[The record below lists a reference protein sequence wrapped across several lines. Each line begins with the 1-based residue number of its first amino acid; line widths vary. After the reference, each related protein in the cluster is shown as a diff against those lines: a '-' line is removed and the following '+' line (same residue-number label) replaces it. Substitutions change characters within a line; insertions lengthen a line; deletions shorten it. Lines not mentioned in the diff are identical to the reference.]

1 VEDVVTNAG
10 VYWNG
15 RRVLLTGH
23 TGFKG
28 AWLALLLQRAGAHVT
43 GVSLAPHTTPSL
55 YVEARIGAM
64 LESHL
69 LDLRDIGALQRVFQ
83 QTKPHVVFHLAAQ
96 ALVRTSYLDPLATLA
111 TNIMGTAHVLEC
123 ARQAAPTLRAVVVA
137 TTDKVYA
144 QDGRGEP
151 FREDD
156 RLGGHDPYS
165 ASKAAS
171 EIVIDSYRQSYLD
184 PCGVRVASVRAGN
197 VIGGGD
203 WSQDRLIPDV
213 VRALQAATPL
223 ELRNPHAVRPWQH
236 VLEPLTAY
244 MTLARRLASDEPMDG
259 AYNIGP
265 RTGDTALTVSEV
277 VGLAHTALGD
287 ARAIR
292 VVSPQHAGL
301 HEAHALRLDATKAEQ
316 TFGFRPRW
324 RTQDAVQRTMH
335 WYRDHATGLDPYQ
348 LCLRDIEAYEA
359 CEASA

>member
-1 VEDVVTNAG
+1 MEDLVKDAG
-10 VYWNG
+10 AFWKG

-69 LDLRDIGALQRVFQ
+69 LDLRDFRALQRVFEHA
-83 QTKPHVVFHLAAQ
+83 KPQVVFHLAAQ
-96 ALVRTSYLDPLATLA
+96 ALVRPSYLDPLATMS

-123 ARQAAPTLRAVVVA
+123 AREAAPTLRAVVVA

-144 QDGRGEP
+144 QEGREEP
-151 FREDD
+151 FHEDD

-171 EIVIDSYRQSYLD
+171 EIVIDSYRRSYLD
-184 PCGVRVASVRAGN
+184 QCGVRLASARAGN

-203 WSQDRLIPDV
+203 WSQDRLIPDI
-213 VRALQAATPL
+213 VRALQMASAL
-223 ELRNPHAVRPWQH
+223 EVRNPHAVRPWQH

-244 MTLARRLASDEPMDG
+244 MTLARNLASDAPMDG

-265 RTGDTALTVSEV
+265 RNGDAALTVSEV
-277 VGLAHTALGD
+277 VNLARSALGD
-287 ARAIR
+287 ARTIR
-292 VVSPQHAGL
+292 VVGPQDAGP
-301 HEAHALRLDATKAEQ
+301 HEAHALRLDATKAER
-316 TFGFRPRW
+316 TFGFSPRW
-324 RTQDAVQRTMH
+324 RTHDAVQRTMH
-335 WYRDHATGLDPYQ
+335 WYRDHAAGVEPYQ

-359 CEASA
+359 SA